1 MTQSPFA
8 QNSGGAQSPFSQA
21 NASPFG
27 DPAPND
33 TTALSTTTAPVA
45 RLVPSLVMGVISV
58 VISLVL
64 FFSSTT
70 ATDSSYLP
78 LTMAAWV
85 LAGVLGIGALGVY
98 FKGDA
103 DARASGMFVSVGWKE
118 ALYWATIVV
127 LGLGVLLSAIHAGL
141 YVGKN
146 F

>member
-1 MTQSPFA
+1 MTQSPF
-8 QNSGGAQSPFSQA
+8 GGTQSPFA
-21 NASPFG
+21 P
-27 DPAPND
+27 PAPTGPEAG
-33 TTALSTTTAPVA
+33 TTALAITSAPVA

-58 VISLVL
+58 VLSVFL
-64 FFSSTT
+64 FLSSTT

-78 LTMAAWV
+78 LTLVAWV
-85 LAGVLGIGALGVY
+85 LAGVLGIGALGMY

-103 DARASGMFVSVGWKE
+103 DARASGMFVSIGWKE

>member
-1 MTQSPFA
+1 MTQSPF
-8 QNSGGAQSPFSQA
+8 GGTQSPFT
-21 NASPFG
+21 P
-27 DPAPND
+27 PAPTGPEAG
-33 TTALSTTTAPVA
+33 TTALAITSAPVA

-58 VISLVL
+58 VLSVFL
-64 FFSSTT
+64 FLSSTT

-78 LTMAAWV
+78 LTLVAWV